1 MRDFIDLKLF
11 DEYEM
16 LPPLMENNV
25 KRNVDSF
32 DEDIDSIDEA
42 FDKLEEKVSRLS
54 RRWGD
59 KVTNNEDTSNEES
72 KVFSKKPKLFEKL
85 DSNNKTDHPGSD
97 EESDSHSTE
106 EEFAKKLDRDADSNI
121 TY

>member
-16 LPPLMENNV
+16 LPPLMEDNV

-54 RRWGD
+54 RR
-59 KVTNNEDTSNEES
+59 
-72 KVFSKKPKLFEKL
+72 
-85 DSNNKTDHPGSD
+85 
-97 EESDSHSTE
+97 
-106 EEFAKKLDRDADSNI
+106 
-121 TY
+121 

>member
-16 LPPLMENNV
+16 LPPLMEENV